1 MQLTDSHC
9 HLADAAFSADRPA
22 VQHAASTA
30 GVGRLI
36 VPATHSGDWQAVCA
50 LASEHIH
57 CALGIHPWWATE
69 YSDGLLHRLDQ
80 TLATQRRL
88 LVGEI
93 GLDYRHG
100 QPDEAARRQQQT
112 CLAAQLELAHR
123 HHRPVVLHNLH
134 ATHDLLCLLAHSGV
148 RSGIVHAFSGSLEEA
163 HAFIRLG
170 FLIGI
175 GSLLLHPN
183 AKKAQRAAVELP
195 LDSLVLETDSPFMLP
210 GQRNTPANILPIAH
224 RVAELRNIPLQH
236 VARITEHNIDRLL
249 AF

>member
-22 VQHAASTA
+22 VQHAASAA

-36 VPATHSGDWQAVCA
+36 VPATHSGDWQAVCT
-50 LASEHIH
+50 LVSEHIH
-57 CALGIHPWWATE
+57 CALGIHPWWANS
-69 YSDGLLHRLDQ
+69 YSDGLLHQLDQ

-93 GLDYRHG
+93 GLDYLHG
-100 QPDEAARRQQQT
+100 QPDEAARRQQQI
-112 CLAAQLELAHR
+112 CLAAQLELAKQ
-123 HHRPVVLHNLH
+123 HHRPVLLHNLY
-134 ATHDLLCLLAHSGV
+134 ATHDLLRLLAHSGV

-183 AKKAQRAAVELP
+183 AKKAQRAAAELP

-210 GQRNTPANILPIAH
+210 GQRNTPANILPIAR

-236 VARITEHNIDRLL
+236 VARMTEHNIDRLL